1 MTTVKLPRPLVN
13 QLLQQAQQSPQ
24 LEVCGLISA
33 RDGRPQR
40 CYPVMNAA
48 ADNAH
53 RFEMEPGS
61 QIEAL
66 RQIREQ
72 GEQLFAIYH
81 SHPDTPPLPS
91 ELDRQHTEYPQALRL
106 IISLNTEGVLEMR
119 GYALEEQALQPVELE
134 LE

>member
-53 RFEMEPGS
+53 QFEMEPGS